1 MKRMK
6 RWTAKRNPVDERL
19 KDAGPVAGPQSLSS
33 VELAATSGMSSVHS
47 TTTIDTNRHS
57 ERKYPKQ
64 LDSLAQFINEPGFP
78 TSGYHFYHNTK
89 AYATSYLS
97 YNSNIIMKGL
107 SFELL
112 MSLIHLNAGL
122 HS

>member
-1 MKRMK
+1 MGG
-6 RWTAKRNPVDERL
+6 AL
-19 KDAGPVAGPQSLSS
+19 GQS
-33 VELAATSGMSSVHS
+33 
-47 TTTIDTNRHS
+47 
-57 ERKYPKQ
+57 
-64 LDSLAQFINEPGFP
+64 SLAMCRSRRDRGSGRKKVWRHVR
-78 TSGYHFYHNTK
+78 TGGYHFYHNTK

-112 MSLIHLNAGL
+112 MSLIHLHAGL